1 METNSAPAGPS
12 LEKDAAAATT
22 VIDPALAPVPAQAPA
37 KKFRLH
43 RSRTDKMLGGVCGGL
58 AESLGVDSTLIR
70 IGLFALTVL
79 GVGTGVV
86 VYVAIW
92 ALAPEGE
99 ED

>member
-1 METNSAPAGPS
+1 METNTASPAGPS
-12 LEKDAAAATT
+12 LEKDAAATT
-22 VIDPALAPVPAQAPA
+22 SVITPAGPPA

-58 AESLGVDSTLIR
+58 AESLGIDSTLIR

-79 GVGTGVV
+79 GVGTGAV

-92 ALAPEGE
+92 ALAPEGD
-99 ED
+99 EDEAAA